1 MQERRG
7 EGEGGEDLFACGACW
22 TEVPLA
28 LPVRTHGQLMLI
40 IFFTYIL
47 KAINKIMEE
56 FYFLLFFLLIS

>member
-1 MQERRG
+1 
-7 EGEGGEDLFACGACW
+7 
-22 TEVPLA
+22 
-28 LPVRTHGQLMLI
+28 MLI